1 MLGVVVGACV
11 GGGERGLLRPFC
23 VDECLGFR
31 IWCWFSLIG
40 IAVDDRMVAFRE
52 CVCCLGMHGDLFADM
67 HTYVKMGGRKIT
79 GISKKFGSKNG
90 IKMRTRG
97 DEDLDGREKT

>member
-1 MLGVVVGACV
+1 
-11 GGGERGLLRPFC
+11 
-23 VDECLGFR
+23 
-31 IWCWFSLIG
+31 
-40 IAVDDRMVAFRE
+40 MVAFRE

-90 IKMRTRG
+90 IKM
-97 DEDLDGREKT
+97 